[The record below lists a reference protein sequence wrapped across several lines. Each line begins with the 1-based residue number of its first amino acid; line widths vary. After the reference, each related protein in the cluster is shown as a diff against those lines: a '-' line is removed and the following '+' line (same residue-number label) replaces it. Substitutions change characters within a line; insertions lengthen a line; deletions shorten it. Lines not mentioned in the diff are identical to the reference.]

1 MSNFAQTKFLCLAV
15 GNTFQ
20 VETIRTFDREEQKTY
35 FVPIA
40 ISDAGVPSQTG
51 TSTLTVIIGDENDNP
66 MQSGHSEIFVYNYK
80 VSFVCSK
87 ANSRANKL
95 LTLQGLSSTAIG
107 RVFVEDLDDWDL
119 PDKTFGWKSGGLFTN
134 KEMFNLDEDTGEISV
149 NGDPEGTYDLE
160 FTVRVIF
167 IYFYLS

>member
-1 MSNFAQTKFLCLAV
+1 VCLAV

-35 FVPIA
+35 FVPVA

-80 VSFVCSK
+80 VSFVC
-87 ANSRANKL
+87 
-95 LTLQGLSSTAIG
+95 
-107 RVFVEDLDDWDL
+107 F
-119 PDKTFGWKSGGLFTN
+119 
-134 KEMFNLDEDTGEISV
+134 
-149 NGDPEGTYDLE
+149 
-160 FTVRVIF
+160 
-167 IYFYLS
+167 